1 MLKYVARAS
10 LIMLPCL
17 LWAGT
22 DISGSRSGCWYA
34 AQEVSNS
41 HLLKNSSFSPAQ
53 LQNTMQSRYPGE
65 MLTPWQFL
73 ALEALIHFPHLI
85 LLCSWLTPNK
95 AEPTECWRAIPPGS
109 CACREAGRALPL
121 AFWFPTSF
129 SNTWR
134 NPGRPAK
141 IHPSMLGGG
150 AGHLTTQ
157 LTSRRSLCTYKNAN
171 GDIRRWK
178 YDY

>member
-65 MLTPWQFL
+65 MLTPRQFL

-95 AEPTECWRAIPPGS
+95 AEPTECWRAIPLE
-109 CACREAGRALPL
+109 AVAAGRRAGPYLWHFGFQAL
-121 AFWFPTSF
+121 FPT
-129 SNTWR
+129 
-134 NPGRPAK
+134 
-141 IHPSMLGGG
+141 H
-150 AGHLTTQ
+150 AGTQ
-157 LTSRRSLCTYKNAN
+157 AGLQTSTRVYYMAER
-171 GDIRRWK
+171 GI
-178 YDY
+178 